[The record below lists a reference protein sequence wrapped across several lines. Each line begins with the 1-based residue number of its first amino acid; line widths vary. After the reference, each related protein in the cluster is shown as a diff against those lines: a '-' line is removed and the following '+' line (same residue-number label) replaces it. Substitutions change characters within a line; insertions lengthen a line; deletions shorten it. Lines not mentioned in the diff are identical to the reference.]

1 FNYVWVVLVIVIV
14 GGTLAYFLN
23 QGILF
28 PRKVEVEA
36 PEVEEV
42 KAEEPSPLP
51 PATEEEAEK
60 EVATEEEV
68 LAGPVQE
75 EVKEFTPELIKNRLY
90 DGSRELPLW
99 LFEEW
104 GHDKTEYIV
113 SGVVVESIKFNQ
125 GELKEIVVPVAF
137 QNPTT
142 EEFFIRDLSV
152 GASESFI
159 NGVGMIDL
167 TNWQFLKKS
176 STGDYGNYTAY
187 IIDSQSLAGR
197 LRPGD
202 QIAFTLM
209 ISEKRL
215 EEEKKM
221 FPKDWEKCEEDPY
234 CSKMIKESVPNNLAI
249 VEAMQEN
256 KDLPEVIIYPLQ
268 FFVNKEPS
276 SEPSLPPQ
284 ETISP
289 AVEEEIEEIIKE
301 VLAEPVQE
309 EVKEFTPEMIKNRL
323 FRGGKEL
330 PIWYLME
337 WGDEEYV
344 ASAVIAGPP
353 KFDQELK
360 KILVPVAFQN
370 PKSKEFF
377 VRDLFLLG
385 PPLAPFAL
393 NTIFLTD
400 WQFPVEW
407 KEWTEFGCNAPEL
420 LEYFQP
426 GDQIAFTLVTSLEI
440 WKTIPESQKT
450 PDWQLD
456 VSITEKFLSNHLAL
470 FEAMKK
476 NKDLPEV
483 VLLPHKFFV
492 NGESCY

>member
-1 FNYVWVVLVIVIV
+1 
-14 GGTLAYFLN
+14 
-23 QGILF
+23 
-28 PRKVEVEA
+28 
-36 PEVEEV
+36 
-42 KAEEPSPLP
+42 
-51 PATEEEAEK
+51 
-60 EVATEEEV
+60 
-68 LAGPVQE
+68 
-75 EVKEFTPELIKNRLY
+75 
-90 DGSRELPLW
+90 
-99 LFEEW
+99 
-104 GHDKTEYIV
+104 
-113 SGVVVESIKFNQ
+113 
-125 GELKEIVVPVAF
+125 
-137 QNPTT
+137 
-142 EEFFIRDLSV
+142 
-152 GASESFI
+152 
-159 NGVGMIDL
+159 M
-167 TNWQFLKKS
+167 
-176 STGDYGNYTAY
+176 
-187 IIDSQSLAGR
+187 
-197 LRPGD
+197 
-202 QIAFTLM
+202 
-209 ISEKRL
+209 
-215 EEEKKM
+215 
-221 FPKDWEKCEEDPY
+221 
-234 CSKMIKESVPNNLAI
+234 
-249 VEAMQEN
+249 
-256 KDLPEVIIYPLQ
+256 
-268 FFVNKEPS
+268 
-276 SEPSLPPQ
+276 
-284 ETISP
+284 
-289 AVEEEIEEIIKE
+289 
-301 VLAEPVQE
+301 
-309 EVKEFTPEMIKNRL
+309 
-323 FRGGKEL
+323 